1 MVIEI
6 RTETF
11 VKNLAFL
18 RNKYRLT
25 YRALGHLI
33 GMPPFNMEYI
43 EKGKMCADLPV
54 AALVRLCTI
63 FEVTSNDLIY
73 TDLSRL
79 SPSNPIKPW
88 FDY

>member
-1 MVIEI
+1 MVIQI

-18 RNKYRLT
+18 RNKYHLT

-33 GMPPFNMEYI
+33 GMPPFKMECI
-43 EKGKMCADLPV
+43 EKGRMYADLPV

-63 FEVTSNDLIY
+63 FDVTSNDLLE
-73 TDLSRL
+73 TDLSL
-79 SPSNPIKPW
+79 LPPSPPIKPW